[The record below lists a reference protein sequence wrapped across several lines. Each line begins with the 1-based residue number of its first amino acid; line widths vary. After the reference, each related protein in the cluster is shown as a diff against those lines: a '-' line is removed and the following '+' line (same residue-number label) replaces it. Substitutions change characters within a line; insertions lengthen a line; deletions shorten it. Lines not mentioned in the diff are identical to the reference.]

1 MTAIVLVYQ
10 IKWTGVMLCW
20 PHFETQVQFCGD
32 WLFLVLLDQAFQ
44 CSTKRV
50 SRYNQNHLGV
60 QNLIVGNWLL
70 SLQCVLLDLWRV
82 TTPEWFPLIWYQILL
97 VGQLIGG
104 SNSTTMRRK
113 LRGSSECGPYQNWLS
128 AGSFVP
134 SAHPQTHT
142 CIHSGL
148 GDYSVLFHSPNSN
161 PHPSLAP
168 DAL

>member
-1 MTAIVLVYQ
+1 MTAIVLVCQ
-10 IKWTGVMLCW
+10 IKWTGDMLCW

-44 CSTKRV
+44 CSTERV

-70 SLQCVLLDLWRV
+70 SLQWVLLELWRV
-82 TTPEWFPLIWYQILL
+82 TTPEWFPLIWYQIPL

-142 CIHSGL
+142 CKYTKSHL
-148 GDYSVLFHSPNSN
+148 
-161 PHPSLAP
+161 
-168 DAL
+168 